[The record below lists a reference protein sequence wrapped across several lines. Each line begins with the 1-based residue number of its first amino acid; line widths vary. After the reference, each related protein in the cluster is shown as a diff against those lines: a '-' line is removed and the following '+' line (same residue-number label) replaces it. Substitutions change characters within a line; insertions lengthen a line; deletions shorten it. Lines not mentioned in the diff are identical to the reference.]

1 MLAEAAASATK
12 PNELDPSMHVRHY
25 SHCKL
30 HLRNV
35 PHLSLAGERSLGS
48 TSPAALS
55 TPWKENPL
63 EAEGNGCQSCQ
74 AAYLRQ
80 YRSAPEAPQLNKCRP
95 RANKPAASALLVRT
109 GGVQQLAKAGDSGPL
124 RLQQT
129 SSQGRRNPLSGHSG
143 WCAPC
148 PHALQPCM
156 HFRHTPQCLPH
167 LRGDA
172 CVYRRN

>member
-12 PNELDPSMHVRHY
+12 QNELDPSMHVRHN
-25 SHCKL
+25 SLCKL
-30 HLRNV
+30 HLRTI
-35 PHLSLAGERSLGS
+35 PQLSLVGERLLSS

-55 TPWKENPL
+55 TPWRKNPL
-63 EAEGNGCQSCQ
+63 EAEGNVCHSCQ

-80 YRSAPEAPQLNKCRP
+80 WRSPPQVSPLHKCRP

-129 SSQGRRNPLSGHSG
+129 SSQGRRSPLSGRSG
-143 WCAPC
+143 WCAQC

-167 LRGDA
+167 LRGDV
-172 CVYRRN
+172 CVY